1 MLAKQCALFPG
12 CFNSGRWQFFIVP
25 KYKSMFLCVLKGATN
40 RSLPYIVFGTINL
53 IVGVLTL
60 MLPETKGLA
69 MPATIQEAKDL
80 EAYANSLTQYIPNL
94 VCKQLFFFTGKPL
107 TSLDRVVKG
116 SNQARWR
123 SILVPI
129 RFKQYSQ
136 VAIAKFNVN

>member
-94 VCKQLFFFTGKPL
+94 VCKQLFFYRKTLDLLGPCRKRQQPSTMAL
-107 TSLDRVVKG
+107 NTST
-116 SNQARWR
+116 N
-123 SILVPI
+123 SI
-129 RFKQYSQ
+129 
-136 VAIAKFNVN
+136 

>member
-1 MLAKQCALFPG
+1 
-12 CFNSGRWQFFIVP
+12 
-25 KYKSMFLCVLKGATN
+25 MFLCVLKGATN

-94 VCKQLFFFTGKPL
+94 VCKQLFFLQENP
-107 TSLDRVVKG
+107 
-116 SNQARWR
+116 
-123 SILVPI
+123 
-129 RFKQYSQ
+129 
-136 VAIAKFNVN
+136 